1 MIVYIC
7 LYKCDRRN
15 WIFSCID
22 HALLPIRPPL
32 LCDCLAQPAIV
43 MPSVPWAQTVPQ
55 MAHAN
60 VVRTT
65 LVEHV
70 QRADQISLA
79 LAALQVSQSVD
90 YAIYLTPKDNDRKS
104 LVTNCLLFYVNYH
117 NL

>member
-7 LYKCDRRN
+7 LYKCDWRN

-22 HALLPIRPPL
+22 HALLPILPPF
-32 LCDCLAQPAIV
+32 LCVRLAQPAIV
-43 MPSVPWAQTVPQ
+43 MLSVPWAQTVPQ

-79 LAALQVSQSVD
+79 LAALQVSQSVN
-90 YAIYLTPKDNDRKS
+90 YAIYLMPKDDGRKS
-104 LVTNCLLFYVNYH
+104 LVNYHLLCYVNYH
-117 NL
+117 N